1 MARYLGHTNC
11 PRCGSRDNLAN
22 YDDGSSWCFG
32 CRLYIPPDGI
42 AVDVAKRKYGNASQ
56 MGIDKSIAHE
66 AELPIDASH
75 RLNGDALKWLKSYD
89 LTDDE
94 IRRHNIVWSDEREL
108 LIFPVLRNGV
118 CVFWMGRY
126 FPARKPKTYNEG
138 QTTPKLCGA
147 SKSTEHVAVVED
159 IVSAIKV
166 SRHIPCVCLF
176 GTNLSVDLVNK
187 LKDMYGHLYVWLDSD
202 KTDLGMS
209 YSRRFS
215 LRFKDGAT
223 CVRTEDDPKMLSDE
237 EIKYA
242 TPL

>member
-1 MARYLGHTNC
+1 MARYVGHTNC

-32 CRLYIPPDGI
+32 CRLYVPAEGI
-42 AVDVAKRKYGNASQ
+42 AVNVARRKYGPVAGLDSSLAQ
-56 MGIDKSIAHE
+56 I
-66 AELPIDASH
+66 AELPRDVSPK
-75 RLNGDALKWLKSYD
+75 LNGDALEWLQSYD
-89 LTDDE
+89 LREDE
-94 IRRHNIVWSDEREL
+94 IRRHAIVWSDEKEL
-108 LIFPVLRNGV
+108 LIFPVLKNGV

-138 QTTPKLCGA
+138 NTTPKLCGA
-147 SKSTEHVAVVED
+147 SKSTEKVAVVED

-166 SRHIPCVCLF
+166 SRHVPCVCLF
-176 GTNLSVDLVNK
+176 GTNLQVDLVNK
-187 LKDMYGHLYVWLDSD
+187 LKDMYGSLYVWLDSD

-223 CVRTEDDPKMLSDE
+223 CVRTDDDPKELSDK
-237 EIKYA
+237 EILDA
-242 TPL
+242 IR